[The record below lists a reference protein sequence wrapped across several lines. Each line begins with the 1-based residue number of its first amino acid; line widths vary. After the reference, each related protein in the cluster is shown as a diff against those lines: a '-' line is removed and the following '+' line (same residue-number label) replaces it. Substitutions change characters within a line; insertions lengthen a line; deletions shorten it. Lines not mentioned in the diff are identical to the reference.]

1 MSTSRKMSRRRALGL
16 AAAASTL
23 PLVHM
28 RTAGAAGK
36 LSVGFWDH
44 WVPQGNDV
52 MRKQVQAWAAQNK
65 VDVSLDFITSS
76 GNKLLVTIA
85 AEAQARAGHDL
96 LTFFPTWEVQNHS
109 RELESLDDVIASLE
123 SKYGKLDD
131 FFRALA
137 IADGHWR
144 AVPAAWGSQYKGPC
158 GRLDL
163 FKQHCG
169 IDLQAMY
176 PAKPVHTALSDAWTY
191 EGLFLKAAEASKKIG
206 KPFGIGLG
214 TTADSVD
221 TAGSIFASFG
231 AQFVDAKGNITLKS
245 DNTRRAL
252 EFFKKF
258 VPLLPPDVYSFDDA
272 TDNRMLI
279 ADQTTMIYNP
289 PSAWAVALRDA
300 PKVAEQCWTF
310 PTPAGP
316 AGRFMPMNVF
326 QFGVWSFSRNKSAAK
341 DLIVYLMQRE
351 QVQQRLNVTL
361 GFDIPP
367 FDSMLDFDVWEKAGP
382 PPGTL
387 YNYPVRPIHQ
397 MKRWITGMPAPP
409 AIAVQI
415 YNQALPCN
423 LVAKVTQA
431 GQSIEQAIAW
441 AESELESYSG

>member
-1 MSTSRKMSRRRALGL
+1 MSISRKMSRRRALGL
-16 AAAASTL
+16 VAAGSTL

-36 LSVGFWDH
+36 LSLGFWDH

-76 GNKLLVTIA
+76 GNKILVTIA
-85 AEAQARAGHDL
+85 AEDQAQAGHDMM
-96 LTFFPTWEVQNHS
+96 TFPNWEVHNHA
-109 RELESLDDVIASLE
+109 RNLELLDEVVAHLESQYGRLDE
-123 SKYGKLDD
+123 FYQY
-131 FFRALA
+131 LA
-137 IADGHWR
+137 KTGEHWR
-144 AVPAAWGSQYKGPC
+144 AVPAAWGNQDKGPC

-163 FKQHCG
+163 FKQYCG

-176 PAKPVHTALSDAWTY
+176 PTKPVHTALSDAWTY

-316 AGRFMPMNVF
+316 AGRFMPMNIY
-326 QFGVWSFSRNKSAAK
+326 QFAIWSFSRNKSAAK

-351 QVQQRLNVTL
+351 QVQQRSNVTL
-361 GFDIPP
+361 GYDIPP
-367 FDSMLDFDVWEKAGP
+367 FDSMLDFDIWEKAGP
-382 PPGTL
+382 PPGTI
-387 YNYPVRPIHQ
+387 YNYPVRPIHH

-441 AESELESYSG
+441 AENELQGYIG